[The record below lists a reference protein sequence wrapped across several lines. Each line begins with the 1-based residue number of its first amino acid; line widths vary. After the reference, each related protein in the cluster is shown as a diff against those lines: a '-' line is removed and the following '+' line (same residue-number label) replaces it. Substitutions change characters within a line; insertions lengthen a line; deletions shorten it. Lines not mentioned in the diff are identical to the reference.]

1 MASNATLTAKGRD
14 GQGKGD
20 NRKLR
25 QTGYIPAVIYGHGEQ
40 TRSVAVNAHELE
52 LLFSRVHVENTV
64 IDLNVEGEKKPIRAL
79 VREVQ
84 THPARGSIVHVDFYQ
99 VHAGERVQIKMPINF
114 VGTPVGVRAGG
125 ILQHTMDE
133 LDVKVSADNIPESI
147 DVDVSEL
154 NIGDSVHVSDLKIP
168 AGLEVLDAPER
179 SVCSVT
185 PPQAGVAEAA
195 EAPVEAAAPAEPEV
209 IRRKKEDE
217 EE

>member
-1 MASNATLTAKGRD
+1 MASNATLTAKGRE

-25 QTGYIPAVIYGHGEQ
+25 QTGYIPAVIYGRDEK
-40 TRSVAVNAHELE
+40 TRSVAVDAHELE

-64 IDLNVEGEKKPIRAL
+64 IDLKVEGEKKSIRAL

-99 VHAGERVQIKMPINF
+99 IHAGERVQVQIPINF
-114 VGTPVGVRAGG
+114 VGTAAGVKAGG

-133 LDVKVSADNIPESI
+133 LDVKVSSDSIPESI
-147 DVDVSEL
+147 DVDVTALE
-154 NIGDSVHVSDLKIP
+154 IGDSVHVADLNIP
-168 AGLEVLDAPER
+168 EGIEVLDGPDR

-185 PPQAGVAEAA
+185 PPQAGIAEVPA
-195 EAPVEAAAPAEPEV
+195 EPVEAAPAEPEV
-209 IRRKKEDE
+209 IRRGKE
-217 EE
+217 EEEE

>member
-1 MASNATLTAKGRD
+1 MAASAKLTAKGRD

-25 QTGYIPAVIYGHGEQ
+25 QTGYVPAVIYGHGEQ
-40 TRSVAVNAHELE
+40 TRSVAVDAHELE
-52 LLFSRVHVENTV
+52 LLFSRVHVENTI

-99 VHAGERVQIKMPINF
+99 IHAGERVHVQIPINF
-114 VGTPVGVRAGG
+114 VGTPAGVRAGG

-133 LDVKVSADNIPESI
+133 LDVRVSSDNIPESI
-147 DVDVSEL
+147 DIDVTGLEIGDSIHVSEL
-154 NIGDSVHVSDLKIP
+154 QIP
-168 AGLEVLDAPER
+168 EGMEVLDGADR

-185 PPQAGVAEAA
+185 PPQAGIAEAA
-195 EAPVEAAAPAEPEV
+195 AEPVEAAPAEPEV
-209 IRRKKEDE
+209 IKRGKE
-217 EE
+217 EEA

>member
-1 MASNATLTAKGRD
+1 MATAKLTAKGRE

-20 NRKLR
+20 SRKLR
-25 QTGYIPAVIYGHGEQ
+25 QTGYIPAVIYGHGEK

-64 IDLNVEGEKKPIRAL
+64 IDLNVEGERKPIRAL

-84 THPARGSIVHVDFYQ
+84 THPARGQIVHVDFYQ
-99 VHAGERVQIKMPINF
+99 IHAGERVTIQIPINF
-114 VGTPVGVRAGG
+114 VGTPAGVKNGG

-133 LDVKVSADNIPESI
+133 LEVEVSADNIPETIEI
-147 DVDVSEL
+147 DVSALE
-154 NIGDSVHVSDLKIP
+154 IGDSVHVSDVKVPEGVKL
-168 AGLEVLDAPER
+168 LDHADR

-185 PPQAGVAEAA
+185 PPQAGVAEAP
-195 EAPVEAAAPAEPEV
+195 APAEAAAPVEPEV

-217 EE
+217 ED

>member
-1 MASNATLTAKGRD
+1 MASSAKLSAKGRD

-25 QTGYIPAVIYGHGEQ
+25 QTGYIPAVIYGHGES

-64 IDLNVEGEKKPIRAL
+64 IDLDVEGEKKPIRAL

-84 THPARGSIVHVDFYQ
+84 KHPAKGSVVHVDFYQ
-99 VHAGERVQIKMPINF
+99 IHAGEMVHIQIPINF
-114 VGTPVGVRAGG
+114 VGTAVGVRNGG
-125 ILQHTMDE
+125 MLQHTMDE

-147 DVDVSEL
+147 EVDVSGLE
-154 NIGDSVHVSDLKIP
+154 IGDSVHVGDLKVP
-168 AGLEVLDAPER
+168 AGVEVLDNADR

-185 PPQAGVAEAA
+185 PPQAGIAEAA
-195 EAPVEAAAPAEPEV
+195 APTEAATPAEPEV

-217 EE
+217 E

>member
-1 MASNATLTAKGRD
+1 MASNATLSAKARE

-52 LLFSRVHVENTV
+52 LLFSRVHVENTI
-64 IDLNVEGEKKPIRAL
+64 IDVNVEGEKKAIRAL

-84 THPARGSIVHVDFYQ
+84 KHPARGQIVHVDFYQ
-99 VHAGERVQIKMPINF
+99 VHAGERVHIQIPLNF
-114 VGTPVGVRAGG
+114 VGTAVGVRNGG
-125 ILQHTMDE
+125 MLQHTMDE
-133 LDVKVSADNIPESI
+133 LDVKVSSDNIPANIE
-147 DVDVSEL
+147 VDVSEL
-154 NIGDSVHVSDLKIP
+154 DIGDSVHVSDLKIP
-168 AGLEVLDAPER
+168 AGIEVLDPGER

-185 PPQAGVAEAA
+185 PPQAGIAEA
-195 EAPVEAAAPAEPEV
+195 APVEAATPSEPEV

-217 EE
+217 E

>member
-1 MASNATLTAKGRD
+1 MASQATLTAKGRD
-14 GQGKGD
+14 GKGKGD

-25 QTGYIPAVIYGHGEQ
+25 STGYIPAVIYGHGEE

-64 IDLNVEGEKKPIRAL
+64 IDLKVEGEKKAIRAL

-99 VHAGERVQIKMPINF
+99 VHAGERVHIQIPINF
-114 VGTPVGVRAGG
+114 VGTPVGVKNGG

-133 LDVKVSADNIPESI
+133 LDVEVSADSIPESI
-147 DVDVSEL
+147 DVDVSMLE
-154 NIGDSVHVSDLKIP
+154 IGDSVHVSDLKVPEAIK
-168 AGLEVLDAPER
+168 VLDGADR
-179 SVCSVT
+179 SVCSVS
-185 PPQAGVAEAA
+185 PPQAGIADAAAAPAE
-195 EAPVEAAAPAEPEV
+195 AAPAEPEV

-217 EE
+217 ES

>member
-1 MASNATLTAKGRD
+1 MASNATLSAKARE

-25 QTGYIPAVIYGHGEQ
+25 QTGYVPGVIYGHGEK

-52 LLFSRVHVENTV
+52 LLFSRVHVENTI
-64 IDLNVEGEKKPIRAL
+64 IDLNVEGEKKAIRTL

-84 THPARGSIVHVDFYQ
+84 KHPARGDIVHVDFYQ
-99 VHAGERVQIKMPINF
+99 VHAGERVHIQIPINF
-114 VGTPVGVRAGG
+114 VGTPVGVRNGG

-133 LDVKVSADNIPESI
+133 LDVEVSADNIPASI
-147 DVDVSEL
+147 DVDVANLE
-154 NIGDSVHVSDLKIP
+154 IGDSVHVSDLKIP
-168 AGLEVLDAPER
+168 EGIKVLDNADR

-185 PPQAGVAEAA
+185 PPQSGVTETAPAEGTQ
-195 EAPVEAAAPAEPEV
+195 AEPEV

-217 EE
+217 E